1 MSGTVE
7 VTIETPA
14 GSRSKYRYDE
24 ERQVFV
30 LHKMLPLGA
39 AFPFDFG
46 FLPGTRAEDG
56 DPLDVLVLSEE
67 PAFPGCI
74 VPVRLLGVIE
84 AEQRQKDGK
93 TIRND
98 RLIGKPQTKKIQ
110 PRERSFADLPDGL
123 LDQIEHFFAAYN
135 RAEGRAF
142 IPLARRGPAV
152 AERLIAEARRA
163 YGTRASAGAS
173 RAGLAAGRRKA
184 RTRSRSGR
192 L

>member
-24 ERQVFV
+24 ERGVFV

-84 AEQRQKDGK
+84 AEQREKDGK

-123 LDQIEHFFAAYN
+123 LDQIEHFFVAYN
-135 RAEGRAF
+135 RAEGRVF

-152 AERLIAEARRA
+152 AERLIAEARNA